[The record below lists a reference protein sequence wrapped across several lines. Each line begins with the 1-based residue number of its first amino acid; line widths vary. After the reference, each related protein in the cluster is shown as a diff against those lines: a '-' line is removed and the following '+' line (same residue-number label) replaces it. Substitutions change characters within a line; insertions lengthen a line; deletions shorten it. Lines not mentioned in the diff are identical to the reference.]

1 MKIPFYSSA
10 KKRDLNQPAPAEV
23 PKLRSSSLAA
33 LYRAARV
40 GGDFYDFVVTPA
52 GRLVFIVTDIA
63 GRREEAFHVAAAAQR
78 VFRERVEQN
87 FSGEI
92 FNEHDAMT
100 DLLIEV
106 NRAIITAAG
115 GVRNAP
121 SFIGCYEEHLGTLS
135 YINAGHPPALLKD
148 STGITQLPANGFP
161 LGLFS
166 HAAHDTQ
173 LSVLQPGAALL
184 IVSKGLVESRHRHKE
199 FGMERLT
206 EIFSTAV
213 FHDAHELCSG
223 ILDSVDQFMN
233 SGRKPRV
240 AENDITAVA
249 LVRAAAGDSAT
260 A

>member
-1 MKIPFYSSA
+1 MKIPFYTPA
-10 KKRDLNQPAPAEV
+10 PKRDLRQPAPAQV
-23 PKLRSSSLAA
+23 PKLQNSSLAA

-52 GRLVFIVTDIA
+52 GRLIFIVTDIA
-63 GRREEAFHVAAAAQR
+63 GRREEAFHIAAATQQ
-78 VFRERVEQN
+78 VFRRKVEEN

-100 DLLIEV
+100 DLLIEI
-106 NRAIITAAG
+106 NRAIMTAAG

-121 SFIGCYEEHLGTLS
+121 SFIGCYQEHLGTMA
-135 YINAGHPPALLKD
+135 YINAGHPPALLRD
-148 STGITQLPANGFP
+148 SAGVTPLPANGFP

-173 LSVLQPGAALL
+173 LSVLEPGAALL
-184 IVSKGLVESRHRHKE
+184 IASKGLVESKHKHKE
-199 FGMERLT
+199 FGTERLS
-206 EIFSTAV
+206 EIFATAV
-213 FHDAHELCSG
+213 FHDAHELCTG
-223 ILDSVDQFMN
+223 ILGAVEQFMN
-233 SGRKPRV
+233 SGRKPGV

-249 LVRAAAGDSAT
+249 LVRAATMSPT

>member
-1 MKIPFYSSA
+1 M
-10 KKRDLNQPAPAEV
+10 
-23 PKLRSSSLAA
+23 AA

-63 GRREEAFHVAAAAQR
+63 GRREEAFHVAASAQK
-78 VFRERVEQN
+78 VFRACVEKN
-87 FSGEI
+87 FSGDI

-184 IVSKGLVESRHRHKE
+184 IVSKGLVETKHKHKE
-199 FGMERLT
+199 YGLERLT
-206 EIFSTAV
+206 EIFSSAV
-213 FHDAHELCSG
+213 FGDAHELCTG

-233 SGRKPRV
+233 SGRKAAN

-249 LVRAAAGDSAT
+249 LVRTAAGMSAN